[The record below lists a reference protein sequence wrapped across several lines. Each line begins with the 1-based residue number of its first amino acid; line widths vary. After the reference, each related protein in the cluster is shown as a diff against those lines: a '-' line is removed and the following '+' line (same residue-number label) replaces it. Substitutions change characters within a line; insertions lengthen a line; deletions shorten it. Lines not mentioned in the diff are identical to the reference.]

1 MALSAK
7 GFSTQATGGN
17 NTVKATTVLGSG
29 GDVLLTHDQNK
40 SVRITDSSTSANP
53 TLNIISATD
62 VHTITSIG
70 GEVTDGFNSLNYN
83 FGSVALASGTSG
95 TSMSASSLQVF
106 NDAKSVI
113 IDGTSPNIIITDG
126 TNTSSIFAG
135 SMTVTLPPTADDQVT
150 RKDYVD
156 SVAIPAITVQA
167 ASGTIALTPAMNRS
181 TYILTGTTATQT
193 FNPAGLAGQP
203 AGFCVY
209 LRNGNNA
216 TGTGQDISIG
226 ITGVVGTV
234 FLHTI
239 TTTTNSGGML
249 LYWNGSV
256 LTRYR

>member
-1 MALSAK
+1 
-7 GFSTQATGGN
+7 
-17 NTVKATTVLGSG
+17 
-29 GDVLLTHDQNK
+29 
-40 SVRITDSSTSANP
+40 
-53 TLNIISATD
+53 

-95 TSMSASSLQVF
+95 TSINSGSLSVF
-106 NDAKSVI
+106 ND
-113 IDGTSPNIIITDG
+113 TD
-126 TNTSSIFAG
+126 TSSIYPG
-135 SMTVTLPPTADDQVT
+135 YMTVTLPPTADDQLT

-181 TYILTGTTATQT
+181 TYILTGTTATQI